1 MSGIDASGYSPGRL
15 ALIAGALL
23 ALLVAVTSAASP
35 APLAGAIDALVEL
48 AGYDW
53 VVPAVLG
60 VLALLV
66 GLAVFVSG
74 RGSTMRQ
81 AEMPTVER
89 PVPVPAAG
97 APFDETIGG
106 WRFATRLFGG
116 RTAADVRERL
126 RSAAIATIAAQEGC
140 SRREARQRVEAGTWT
155 DDDQA
160 AAFLAGGY
168 TPLGTWLVALA
179 NGETGPEYRARRT
192 VAAIVELR
200 TDGNDGPQGERSGD
214 DADE

>member
-15 ALIAGALL
+15 ALIVGALL
-23 ALLVAVTSAASP
+23 ALVFAVSAASP
-35 APLAGAIDALVEL
+35 APLAAAIDALVEL

-60 VLALLV
+60 VLALLT

-74 RGSTMRQ
+74 RASTMRQ

-97 APFDETIGG
+97 APFDETIGR

-116 RTAADVRERL
+116 HTAADVRERL
-126 RSAAIATIAAQEGC
+126 RSAAIATVAAQEGC
-140 SRREARQRVEAGTWT
+140 SRRDARQRVEAGTWT
-155 DDDQA
+155 DDEEA
-160 AAFLAGGY
+160 AAFLAGRY

-192 VAAIVELR
+192 VAAIAGVRES
-200 TDGNDGPQGERSGD
+200 GNEVPSGERSGGD
-214 DADE
+214 TDE